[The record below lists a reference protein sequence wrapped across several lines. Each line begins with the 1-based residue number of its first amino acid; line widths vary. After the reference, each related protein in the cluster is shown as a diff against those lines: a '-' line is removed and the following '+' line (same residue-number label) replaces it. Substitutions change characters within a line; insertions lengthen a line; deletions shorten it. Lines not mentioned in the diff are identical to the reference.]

1 MAYKKWTRRGCNES
15 ILAAVEDLSKM
26 NKQELVAPKDTPP
39 EDIEGMVEAAA
50 RIKNAI
56 KQKEPITIFGDYD
69 ADGVCSLAILFLLF
83 KYFEVTPTIRV
94 PKRISEGYGVSEAF
108 IDEVP
113 AGLLIT
119 VDNGIAAIKAIKK
132 AKDKGLSVIVLDHH
146 LPGDE
151 LPAADILIDPHVH
164 PNKNGYEDFCGGGL
178 SYKLAQMLLPKAEN
192 ILLSKLSAMAAIAT
206 IADVVPLTGANRVI
220 VQEGLQA
227 INRREVTA
235 GLKGLLEAC
244 QFTTVNEE
252 NIAFKLAPVLNAA
265 GRLLDD
271 GARYSSGCLAQDSKP
286 VPALAAKL
294 LETNTKRKEIV
305 EAAYQRILERVGD
318 IQEAPL
324 VVCDA
329 SLHEGVVGI
338 VAGKLAEQYNMP
350 AFVFSGEGHEL
361 HGSGRS
367 AGGVHL
373 RDLAAKASDLLI
385 QFGGHAGAVG
395 LTIEKDNISAFLKRL
410 QDEIKEFSFSDP
422 DELLY
427 DVVISQEEVCGA
439 IQELAQYAPYG
450 EHNPKPVFLVQDIEL
465 FQRFGLYAKY
475 LGKNGEHVKLT
486 ALGYSLVGF
495 GLSERYKMLGEPTTV
510 DVVGRLGM
518 NESIFGS
525 FPQVEIIDIRPAG

>member
-1 MAYKKWTRRGCNES
+1 MKVKK
-15 ILAAVEDLSKM
+15 
-26 NKQELVAPKDTPP
+26 
-39 EDIEGMVEAAA
+39 
-50 RIKNAI
+50 
-56 KQKEPITIFGDYD
+56 KE
-69 ADGVCSLAILFLLF
+69 LAILFLLF
-83 KYFEVTPTIRV
+83 KYFKVTPTIRV
-94 PKRISEGYGVSEAF
+94 PKRMSEGYGVSEVF

-164 PNKNGYEDFCGGGL
+164 QDKNGYEDFCGGGL

-220 VQEGLQA
+220 VQEGLRA

-265 GRLLDD
+265 GRILDD

-305 EAAYQRILERVGD
+305 EAAYQRIIEQVGD

-324 VVCDA
+324 VVYDA
-329 SLHEGVVGI
+329 SLHEGIVGI

-410 QDEIKEFSFSDP
+410 QDEIKGFSFSDP

-450 EHNPKPVFLVQDIEL
+450 EHSPKPVFLVQDIEL
-465 FQRFGLYAKY
+465 FQRFGSYAKY
-475 LGKNGEHVKLT
+475 MGKSGEHVKLT

-495 GLSERYKMLGEPTTV
+495 GLSERYKALGEPTTV

-518 NESIFGS
+518 NESVFGS